1 MRQNTFLLIFT
12 LMAFLAGCTSVS
24 HKTAA
29 QITEQGVFG
38 STPDCSKALQS
49 ANVKNEV
56 KWGRIIATP
65 VLTVASVGLLPAL
78 LGANAALDYADRHN
92 ASGMRVACGYT
103 PLSDR
108 QVITDVATNAGI
120 SLAIGAVD
128 LGIGGSAAE
137 VQGIFSDSG
146 Q

>member
-1 MRQNTFLLIFT
+1 MCVLCLFVG
-12 LMAFLAGCTSVS
+12 GCTSVS
-24 HKTAA
+24 HKTAV
-29 QITEQGVFG
+29 QITEQGPSGAV
-38 STPDCSKALQS
+38 PQCAQALKTADVQ
-49 ANVKNEV
+49 NDV

-65 VLTVASVGLLPAL
+65 VLTIASAGLLPAL
-78 LGANAALDYADRHN
+78 LGANAALDYADRRN

-103 PLSDR
+103 PLDDR

-128 LGIGGSAAE
+128 LGMGGSAAE
-137 VQGIFSDSG
+137 VQGLFRDSG

>member
-1 MRQNTFLLIFT
+1 
-12 LMAFLAGCTSVS
+12 MAFLAGCTSVS

-29 QITEQGVFG
+29 KITERGASG
-38 STPDCSKALQS
+38 SAPDCSKALQS
-49 ANVKNEV
+49 ADVQNDV

-78 LGANAALDYADRHN
+78 LGVNAALDYADRRN

-103 PLSDR
+103 PLSNR